1 MVKRTDSERRDLSGA
16 PEGSEFQ
23 LRAFANFGGRA
34 LYDDH
39 AQVAQISADQR

>member
-1 MVKRTDSERRDLSGA
+1 MVKGTDSVWRELAGV

-34 LYDDH
+34 LYDSSTPL
-39 AQVAQISADQR
+39 AQIFADQR

>member
-34 LYDDH
+34 LYDD
-39 AQVAQISADQR
+39 QVLPAQISDDHR